1 MAAPCAATSLPTFA
15 ERAKTLL
22 DAVSTLSRTAPDVFT
37 NAPSAD
43 LREDIII
50 INKYF
55 YFKNSATLSLMKIIF
70 CMPGRSYSREFLL
83 AWSDLLMQAS
93 SKGHQIMI
101 SQQYSS
107 VVHFARAKCLG
118 GDVLK
123 GPDQKPFQ
131 GQVEYDAMMWIDSDI
146 VFKPEDFFRILESPH
161 DVTAGHYMMEDLQ
174 HMAVVKEW
182 DEDHFKKN
190 GSFEFMKP
198 DDLAEAPEYMPV
210 AYAGMGWMMIRKGV
224 VEKLKYPWFR
234 SELNTMW
241 DGDKM
246 LVDICSEDVSFCNAL
261 KAAGHPV
268 HLDTKLRVGHQK
280 MLII

>member
-1 MAAPCAATSLPTFA
+1 
-15 ERAKTLL
+15 
-22 DAVSTLSRTAPDVFT
+22 
-37 NAPSAD
+37 
-43 LREDIII
+43 
-50 INKYF
+50 
-55 YFKNSATLSLMKIIF
+55 MKIIF

-93 SKGHQIMI
+93 SKGHQVMI

-131 GQVEYDAMMWIDSDI
+131 GQVDYDAMMWIDSDI

-161 DVTAGHYMMEDLQ
+161 DVTAGYYMMEDLQ
-174 HMAVVKEW
+174 NVAAVQDWNEEYFAKT
-182 DEDHFKKN
+182 
-190 GSFEFMKP
+190 GSFKFLRP
-198 DDLAEAPEYMPV
+198 DDLVAAPEYLEV
-210 AYAGMGWMMIRKGV
+210 SYAGMGWMLIKKGV
-224 VEKLKYPWFR
+224 VESIKYPWFWSGLQTVGR
-234 SELNTMW
+234 TEGPS
-241 DGDKM
+241 
-246 LVDICSEDVSFCNAL
+246 LVDMNSEDVSFCKAL

-268 HLDTKLRVGHQK
+268 YLDTKLRVGHQK